1 MVGRLLLR
9 AVNANKV
16 MDNGTIMCLGLRGSE
31 KSKPERSMVPAGAKK
46 IFRGV
51 AVGTDTPLFLALKR
65 RGSRVGVRFLDRSW
79 EGALGPA

>member
-31 KSKPERSMVPAGAKK
+31 KSKPERSMVPAGASA
-46 IFRGV
+46 RRV